1 MRKALRFYS
10 SSFVALIVLVA
21 VGLGTLFVILSQQA
35 SALPSW
41 FPVLG
46 EDRFELKAELETA
59 QAVTPGQGQAVNMS
73 GVKVGDITAVE
84 LEDGVAVVTMAVD
97 PEYASLIH
105 PDASALLRPRTGL
118 QDMTLEVDPGRAEGG
133 IDEGHTIP
141 LANTAPNVNLD
152 QILAS
157 LDGDTRAY
165 LRLLLAGGAQAL
177 EGKRSEQLSAT
188 LRRLEPTARDLAAI
202 NGAIAERRANLR
214 RVITNFKLL
223 AERVGADDVQLA
235 EFVDSQATVFGAFA
249 ESEASIRESLQSLPG
264 ALEETRGAL
273 DASEELSREL
283 APALDRLL
291 PSARAFGPAMRAT
304 QPFFEQTTGPIRDQ
318 IRPFTREVDDSVTAL
333 RRAAGPLAESSAG
346 LETGVSELNQLLN
359 ALSYNPPGADEGYLF
374 YASWLNH
381 NTNNLFLNQ
390 DAGGPVRRALVM
402 YTCFISGLAD
412 GAVSSRPALRT
423 IRAITRVP
431 KTDEI
436 CPF

>member
-1 MRKALRFYS
+1 MKKALRYYS
-10 SSFVALIVLVA
+10 RAFIAVILLSA

-41 FPVLG
+41 FPILG
-46 EDRFELKAELETA
+46 EERFELKAELETA
-59 QAVTPGQGQAVNMS
+59 QAVTPGQGQAVNMA

-84 LEDGVAVVTMAVD
+84 LEDGVAVVTMQVD
-97 PEYASLIH
+97 TEYAPLIH

-118 QDMTLEVDPGRAEGG
+118 QDMTLEIDPGTDEGG
-133 IDEGHTIP
+133 VDEGHTIP
-141 LANTAPNVNLD
+141 LANTEPNINLEA
-152 QILAS
+152 ILAS

-165 LRLLLAGGAQAL
+165 LKLLLAGGAEAL
-177 EGKRSEQLSAT
+177 SGPRSEQLSAT
-188 LRRLEPTARDLAAI
+188 LRRLEPTSRDLAAL
-202 NGAIAERRANLR
+202 NGALAERRDNLR

-235 EFVDSQATVFGAFA
+235 EFVEAQSTVLGAFA
-249 ESEASIRESLQSLPG
+249 ESEASIRETLRDLPG
-264 ALEETRGAL
+264 ALRETRGAL
-273 DASEELSREL
+273 DASARLSGEL
-283 APALDRLL
+283 APALTRLL
-291 PSARAFGPAMRAT
+291 PSARALAPAMRAT

-318 IRPFTREVDDSVTAL
+318 IRPFTRKVDKPVTSL

-359 ALSYNPPGADEGYLF
+359 ALAYNPAGADEGYLF

-390 DAGGPVRRALVM
+390 DAGGPIRRGIVM
-402 YTCFISGLAD
+402 YTCFISSLAD
-412 GAVSSRPALRT
+412 NVVASRPALET

-431 KTDEI
+431 KTEDI
-436 CPF
+436 CTF

>member
-1 MRKALRFYS
+1 VRKALRFYS
-10 SSFVALIVLVA
+10 SSFIALIVLVA

-41 FPVLG
+41 FPILG
-46 EDRFELKAELETA
+46 EDRLELKAELETA

-118 QDMTLEVDPGRAEGG
+118 QDMTLEVDPGRAEGS
-133 IDEGHTIP
+133 IEEGHTIP

-177 EGKRSEQLSAT
+177 EGERSEQLSAT
-188 LRRLEPTARDLAAI
+188 LRRLEPTSRDLAAI

-235 EFVDSQATVFGAFA
+235 EFIDSQATVFGAFA
-249 ESEASIRESLQSLPG
+249 ESEASIRESLQNLPG

-333 RRAAGPLAESSAG
+333 RRAAGPLEESSTGLDAG
-346 LETGVSELNQLLN
+346 LTELNQLLN
-359 ALSYNPPGADEGYLF
+359 ALTYNPPGADEGYLF

-381 NTNNLFLNQ
+381 NTNNLFLTQ
-390 DAGGPVRRALVM
+390 DSGGPLRRGLVM
-402 YTCFISGLAD
+402 YTCLISTVAD
-412 GAVSSRPALRT
+412 NVVATRPFLRT
-423 IRAITRVP
+423 VRAITRVP
-431 KTDEI
+431 TTDEI
-436 CPF
+436 C